1 MSETKIPRPL
11 VLMILD
17 GFGISFLEEGNAIS
31 AAKMENFEQW
41 VREYPSAVIKASG
54 IEVGLPWGESGNSEV
69 GHKNIGSGRII
80 YQPLP
85 QITMSI
91 ENKTF
96 FKNPAFIEAANHVKE
111 RPNSALHLIGC
122 VSDGGVHS
130 HIEHLLGLL
139 QFAKKEGINDQ
150 TFVHAF
156 LDGRDTPPVSAGTY
170 LTKVQEIINKT
181 KAGGIA
187 SLIGRY
193 YAMDRNN
200 NWDRT
205 KVAYDLLTNGIGEHA
220 DNWKDALKSTYE
232 KKETDETVPAY
243 VITKHG
249 EPLRKI
255 QDGDTVIFF
264 NFRPDRA
271 RQLTH
276 AFTSKD
282 FKDFPTQT
290 WTDLDFITMAEYQK
304 DLPVTVAFPEEQ
316 AEYPTGRVVSDAGKT
331 QLRIAETEKYAHVT
345 YYFNSGREISFPG
358 EDRAMVPSPNVKDYS
373 NTPEMSA
380 ETVANRVIKEIEKDK
395 YDLIVMNFAN
405 PDMIGHTGNYEA
417 TVESLKFL
425 DKEIKKIV
433 DTATSMGGAVL
444 ITSDHGNAEEMLN
457 PTTHEISKDHTANP
471 VPVVY
476 ITADNKQDPPKEEDM
491 IMQVLSTP
499 IGCLADIGPTVLEIM
514 NIPQPPQM
522 TATSILRSLV

>member
-1 MSETKIPRPL
+1 MSDIKIPRPL

-17 GFGISFLEEGNAIS
+17 GFGISFLQEGNAIY
-31 AAKMENFEQW
+31 AAKMENFERW

-69 GHKNIGSGRII
+69 GHKNMGSGRII

-91 ENKTF
+91 ENKSF
-96 FKNPAFIEAANHVKE
+96 FKNPAFVAATNHVKE

-130 HIEHLLGLL
+130 HVDHLLAIL
-139 QFAKKEGINDQ
+139 QLAKKEGVSNR

-156 LDGRDTPPVSAGTY
+156 LDGRDTPAISAGSY
-170 LTKVQEIINKT
+170 LKKVQEAIDHT
-181 KAGGIA
+181 KSGGIA
-187 SLIGRY
+187 SLVGRY
-193 YAMDRNN
+193 FAMDRNN

-205 KVAYDLLTNGIGEHA
+205 KVAYDLLTDGIGEHT
-220 DNWKDALKSTYE
+220 DSWKDALESAYE
-232 KKETDETVPAY
+232 KKETDETVTAY

-271 RQLTH
+271 RQLTY
-276 AFTSKD
+276 AFTTKG
-282 FKDFPTQT
+282 FNDFPVQN
-290 WTDLDFITMAEYQK
+290 WTDLEFVTMSEYQK

-316 AEYPTGRVVSDAGKT
+316 AEFPTGRVVSDAGKT

-358 EDRAMVPSPNVKDYS
+358 EDRVMVPSPNVKNYS
-373 NTPEMSA
+373 DTPEMSA
-380 ETVANRVIKEIEKDK
+380 KVIADHVVKEINKDK
-395 YDLIVMNFAN
+395 YDLIIMNFAN
-405 PDMIGHTGNYEA
+405 PDMIGHTGEYDA
-417 TVESLKFL
+417 TVESLQFL
-425 DKEIKKIV
+425 DKEMKKIIDV
-433 DTATSMGGAVL
+433 TIAKDGAVL
-444 ITSDHGNAEEMLN
+444 ITADHGNAEEMLN
-457 PTTHEISKDHTANP
+457 PTTHQISKDHTANP
-471 VPVVY
+471 VPVIY
-476 ITADNKQDPPKEEDM
+476 ITANNKQDPPKEEEM
-491 IMQVLSTP
+491 VMQVLSTP

-514 NIPQPPQM
+514 QIPQPPQM
-522 TATSILRSLV
+522 TAMSILRSLV

>member
-1 MSETKIPRPL
+1 
-11 VLMILD
+11 MILD
-17 GFGISFLEEGNAIS
+17 GFGISFLQDGNAIA
-31 AAKMENFEQW
+31 AAKMENFEHW

-91 ENKTF
+91 ENKSF
-96 FKNPAFIEAANHVKE
+96 YQNPALIGAINHVKE
-111 RPNSALHLIGC
+111 RPGSALHLIGC

-130 HIEHLLGLL
+130 HVDHLLALL
-139 QFAKKEGINDQ
+139 QLAKNGDISDC

-156 LDGRDTPPVSAGTY
+156 LDGRDTPPVSAATS
-170 LTKVQEIINKT
+170 LKKVQDVIDQT
-181 KAGGIA
+181 KAGGVA

-200 NWDRT
+200 NWDRI
-205 KVAYDLLTNGIGEHA
+205 KKSYDLLTQGVGEHA
-220 DNWKDALKSTYE
+220 DNWKEALEHAYNN
-232 KKETDETVPAY
+232 KETDETVSPY

-249 EPLRKI
+249 KPLRTI

-271 RQLTH
+271 RQLTY
-276 AFTSKD
+276 AFTTPG
-282 FKDFPTQT
+282 FKEFSVQT
-290 WTDLDFITMAEYQK
+290 WNDLDFITMSEYQK

-316 AEYPTGRVVSDAGKT
+316 AEFPVGRVVSDAGKT

-373 NTPEMSA
+373 EKPAMSA
-380 ETVANRVIKEIEKDK
+380 KAIADRVIAEIEKDK

-405 PDMIGHTGNYEA
+405 PDMIGHTGKYDA
-417 TVESLKFL
+417 TVESLRFL
-425 DKEIKKIV
+425 DNQMKRIV
-433 DTATSMGGAVL
+433 DTALLKDGGVL
-444 ITSDHGNAEEMLN
+444 ITSDHGNAEEMIN

-476 ITADNKQDPPKEEDM
+476 IASGNKQDPPKNEDLV
-491 IMQVLSTP
+491 MQVLSTP

-514 NIPQPPQM
+514 QIPQPPQI
-522 TATSILRSLV
+522 TANSIFKSLI